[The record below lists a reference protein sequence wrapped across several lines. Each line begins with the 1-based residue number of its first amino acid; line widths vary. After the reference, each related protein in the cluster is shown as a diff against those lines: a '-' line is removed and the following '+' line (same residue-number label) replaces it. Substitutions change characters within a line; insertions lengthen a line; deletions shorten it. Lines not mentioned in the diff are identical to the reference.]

1 MSKPPRPLR
10 WTAALLLGILLTHAP
25 VLASQYRDAP
35 GPVGIA
41 VSEPG
46 TAGRV
51 IERCILA
58 AAAAHRVPPAVLVI
72 LLNVEGG
79 QLGRVSG
86 NTNATV
92 DIGPMQVN
100 EIWLPELARHWRTSV
115 PQAFTALRDDFCF
128 NVEAGAWILRR
139 GLDGARG
146 DFWEGVG
153 TYHSRSPGHKTTYL
167 RKVLAQALRL
177 QAVAERGRPLV
188 AASGQPPTPA
198 SSPAAIP
205 VGASAPAAP
214 GN

>member
-1 MSKPPRPLR
+1 MSTSPRSS
-10 WTAALLLGILLTHAP
+10 WWAAAPLLGALMAHAP
-25 VLASQYRDAP
+25 ALASQYRDAP

-58 AAAAHRVPPAVLVI
+58 AAVEHRVPPAVLVI
-72 LLNVEGG
+72 LLHVEGG
-79 QLGRVSG
+79 QLGRVSS

-100 EIWLPELARHWRTSV
+100 EIWLPDLARHWRTSV
-115 PQAFTALRDDFCF
+115 PQAFVALRDSFCF

-139 GLDGARG
+139 GLDEARG

-153 TYHSRSPGHKTTYL
+153 YYHSRSPGHKTKYL
-167 RKVLAQALRL
+167 RKVLVQALRL
-177 QAVAERGRPLV
+177 QAADERGR
-188 AASGQPPTPA
+188 AATAALGQTPAPA
-198 SSPAAIP
+198 SSSAAVQI
-205 VGASAPAAP
+205 GASAPVAP
-214 GN
+214 RG

>member
-1 MSKPPRPLR
+1 MTRNTPMRSPWCRAAPLL
-10 WTAALLLGILLTHAP
+10 AALLPPAP
-25 VLASQYRDAP
+25 ALASQYRDAP
-35 GPVGIA
+35 GLVGIPVA
-41 VSEPG
+41 VPG

-100 EIWLPELARHWRTSV
+100 EIWLPDLARHWRTSV
-115 PQAFTALRDDFCF
+115 PQAFEALRDDLCF
-128 NVEAGAWILRR
+128 NVEGGAWILRR
-139 GLDGARG
+139 GLDEVRG

-153 TYHSRSPGHKTTYL
+153 TYHSHDPSHKADYL
-167 RKVLAQALRL
+167 RKVLVQALRL
-177 QAVAERGRPLV
+177 QAGAGRGR
-188 AASGQPPTPA
+188 AA
-198 SSPAAIP
+198 SPAAAAGP
-205 VGASAPAAP
+205 APIA
-214 GN
+214 GKC

>member
-1 MSKPPRPLR
+1 MNTLSHSPWQYAAPLLS
-10 WTAALLLGILLTHAP
+10 TLLASGPA
-25 VLASQYRDAP
+25 LASQYCDAP

-72 LLNVEGG
+72 LLHVEGG

-100 EIWLPELARHWRTSV
+100 EIWLPDLARHWRTSV
-115 PQAFTALRDDFCF
+115 PQAFLALRDDFCF

-139 GLDGARG
+139 GLDDARG

-153 TYHSRSPGHKTTYL
+153 YYHSRTPGHKANYL
-167 RKVLAQALRL
+167 RKVLLQALRL
-177 QAVAERGRPLV
+177 QA
-188 AASGQPPTPA
+188 AADRAAAAAPAPGPMPTPA
-198 SSPAAIP
+198 PSPSIPAGAAAPAIP
-205 VGASAPAAP
+205 RG
-214 GN
+214 

>member
-1 MSKPPRPLR
+1 MSKSPRSPWWAAAPLLG
-10 WTAALLLGILLTHAP
+10 ALLAHAP
-25 VLASQYRDAP
+25 AVASQYRDAP
-35 GPVGIA
+35 GPVGIPVA
-41 VSEPG
+41 EPG

-100 EIWLPELARHWRTSV
+100 EIWLPDLARHWRTSV
-115 PQAFTALRDDFCF
+115 PQAFAALRDDFCF
-128 NVEAGAWILRR
+128 NVEGGAWILRR
-139 GLDGARG
+139 GLDEARG

-153 TYHSRSPGHKTTYL
+153 YYHSHDPSHKANYL
-167 RKVLAQALRL
+167 RKVLVQALRL
-177 QAVAERGRPLV
+177 QAGTERGR
-188 AASGQPPTPA
+188 AAAP
-198 SSPAAIP
+198 
-205 VGASAPAAP
+205 APAAP
-214 GN
+214 APSPGAALVPVRAAIPALPRN

>member
-1 MSKPPRPLR
+1 MSTSPRSPW
-10 WTAALLLGILLTHAP
+10 WTAASLLGALLAHAP
-25 VLASQYRDAP
+25 ALASQYRDAP

-41 VSEPG
+41 VREPG

-100 EIWLPELARHWRTSV
+100 EIWLPELAWHWRTSV

-139 GLDGARG
+139 GLDEARG
-146 DFWEGVG
+146 DFWDGVG
-153 TYHSRSPGHKTTYL
+153 IYHSRTPGHKTTYL
-167 RKVLAQALRL
+167 RKVLVQALRL
-177 QAVAERGRPLV
+177 QAAAERGRAAV
-188 AASGQPPTPA
+188 AASGRPPAPA
-198 SSPAAIP
+198 FSPAAIP
-205 VGASAPAAP
+205 IGASAPAAP

>member
-1 MSKPPRPLR
+1 MNPFSRSPWQYVAP
-10 WTAALLLGILLTHAP
+10 LLGTLLASGP
-25 VLASQYRDAP
+25 ALASQYRDAP

-86 NTNATV
+86 NTNTTV

-100 EIWLPELARHWRTSV
+100 EIWLPDLARHWRTSV
-115 PQAFTALRDDFCF
+115 PQAFLALRDDFCF

-139 GLDGARG
+139 GLDDARG

-153 TYHSRSPGHKTTYL
+153 YYHSRSPGHKANYL
-167 RKVLAQALRL
+167 LKVLVQALRL
-177 QAVAERGRPLV
+177 QAAAERSG
-188 AASGQPPTPA
+188 AAAAPGQMPA
-198 SSPAAIP
+198 PAPFPAIP
-205 VGASAPAAP
+205 VGAATPALP
-214 GN
+214 RS